1 MDVVTIDGSV
11 ALTVARA
18 AKALDCG
25 RSTVYRRIASGE
37 LEVVR
42 FDGRPKITARS
53 ILKLLGLT
61 EDAHAAATGETLK
74 PEAAS
79 AKPAVTRAQ
88 AAARPSHRRRRIKG
102 EAQ

>member
-1 MDVVTIDGSV
+1 MDIITIDGSV

-25 RSTVYRRIASGE
+25 RSTIYRRIDSGE

-53 ILKLLGLT
+53 IIKLLGLT
-61 EDAHAAATGETLK
+61 GPPEPPSAPNRRPARAA
-74 PEAAS
+74 
-79 AKPAVTRAQ
+79 
-88 AAARPSHRRRRIKG
+88 
-102 EAQ
+102 

>member
-1 MDVVTIDGSV
+1 MDIVTIDGSV

-25 RSTVYRRIASGE
+25 RSTIYRRIDSGE

-53 ILKLLGLT
+53 ILKLLGLA
-61 EDAHAAATGETLK
+61 EPISAPSP
-74 PEAAS
+74 PE
-79 AKPAVTRAQ
+79 P
-88 AAARPSHRRRRIKG
+88 RRRGRPRLHKSSV
-102 EAQ
+102 ELTPAA